1 MSSKRP
7 ISEYD
12 ITPAK
17 KIRATHGIIS
27 IFFYSFFCLLACD
40 FIIFILL
47 FSWFINEIVF
57 TLFGV
62 TCFADTVF
70 ESPSFDLGI
79 DNSPAGLSDVTPR
92 NKVFAIQPLLSSV
105 QQASRTPDS
114 EQPTCGLPEA
124 SLVDASRHLAQC
136 IILDIVHVTEEDI
149 DPTGK
154 VLYGQFINQPVQKLV
169 VSDDIEPCISWSS
182 ELIHTKH
189 DPDAVRALV
198 DCCNELSET
207 TVRR

>member
-1 MSSKRP
+1 M
-7 ISEYD
+7 
-12 ITPAK
+12 
-17 KIRATHGIIS
+17 
-27 IFFYSFFCLLACD
+27 ACD
-40 FIIFILL
+40 FIIFIIF
-47 FSWFINEIVF
+47 FSCFRSEIVF

-62 TCFADTVF
+62 ICFADTAF

-79 DNSPAGLSDVTPR
+79 DNSPEGLSDVTPK
-92 NKVFAIQPLLSSV
+92 NKISAIQPLVSSV
-105 QQASRTPDS
+105 QQASRTPAS
-114 EQPTCGLPEA
+114 EQPSCGLPEV
-124 SLVDASRHLAQC
+124 SLLDASRHLAQC

-198 DCCNELSET
+198 ACVNELSET